1 MRWVVKSARH
11 IELFDG
17 DKAMGF
23 TICTIGMED
32 ALKFEAWDKRGSPAV
47 ILACNLPTKEAA
59 MAVVKETLA

>member
-32 ALKFEAWDKRGSPAV
+32 ALKFEAWDKREAPAKM
-47 ILACNLPTKEAA
+47 LACNLPTKEAA
-59 MAVVKETLA
+59 IAFVKAELG